1 MITGG
6 SNIAELNDIRFNRQF
21 LLCDRETGMWSNW
34 RITSI
39 GEQLFLHTHPNLE
52 LSQAQTDER
61 QLTLVGYL
69 FDPKLPHATNDELL
83 NNLIGISSFE
93 DIIKATFRLAGKF
106 VLIYRDHKTF
116 RMFHDPA
123 GLREVFY
130 LKGQSSTPCASQPTL
145 FKEYQTLA
153 NVNEPKVLEFYSSSV
168 FHDRKERIGETTQY
182 EGLFHLQPNHYL
194 DLKTGEAHRYF
205 PSEPLKRL
213 ALEDAVDHAAEILK
227 GILAAAEARYK
238 LMIAVTAG
246 MDSRIMLAASRHIE
260 QEVFYFIL
268 NSDSLKSDS
277 LDITTPQKL
286 LERMGLPF
294 HILEQ
299 GEQVPEK
306 IKNTFIEN
314 IELMLHRHFKFWYNV
329 FYQKKNYLNITSVS
343 EFSRNYYHYEADP
356 NEVTGKELA
365 AINKFKGEDFVG
377 QVYSDWL
384 AASRKSFQSN
394 GYNTLDMFYWEEKMG
409 NWLANG
415 RSSMGNVIED
425 FSPFNCRNL
434 MIDFLAV
441 DEKYRGRYNSTFHRK
456 VIEKLCPEA
465 LQEPINGSRKY
476 QIINALVKLG
486 IYPLY
491 KKIQLLLKS

>member
-1 MITGG
+1 MD
-6 SNIAELNDIRFNRQF
+6 ELRFNRQY
-21 LLCDRETGMWSNW
+21 LLCDEPVSFLKGWNQKAVGDSL
-34 RITSI
+34 SI
-39 GEQLFLHTHPNLE
+39 YVHPNIDLNQVT
-52 LSQAQTDER
+52 LADR
-61 QLTLVGYL
+61 KLTLIGDF
-69 FDPKLPHATNDELL
+69 FDPHHPNKSNKEILQGLSNETSFDEVL
-83 NNLIGISSFE
+83 
-93 DIIKATFRLAGKF
+93 KATFELAGKF
-106 VLIYRDHKTF
+106 ILVYHDSDEFKL
-116 RMFHDPA
+116 FHDA
-123 GLREVFY
+123 VGLREVFY
-130 LKGQSSTPCASQPTL
+130 LKGQPNTPCASQPTL
-145 FKEYQTLA
+145 FGQYKKL
-153 NVNEPKVLEFYSSSV
+153 EPTSDVLGSAFYTSPL
-168 FHDRKERIGETTQY
+168 FEERKERISNTTQY
-182 EGLFHLQPNHYL
+182 EGLEHLQPNHYL
-194 DLKTGEAHRYF
+194 DLRKGIAVRYF
-205 PSEPLKRL
+205 PNEPLKTVEL
-213 ALEDAVDHAAEILK
+213 DAAVNKSAFYLK
-227 GILAAAEARYK
+227 GVFKSMARRYP

-260 QEVFYFIL
+260 REVFYFIL

-306 IKNTFIEN
+306 IKKTFIEN
-314 IELMLHRHFKFWYNV
+314 VELMLHRHFKFWYNV

-356 NEVTGKELA
+356 KNLSGGKLA
-365 AINKFKGEDFVG
+365 TLNKFKNNPFASE
-377 QVYSDWL
+377 VYAQWL
-384 AASRKSFQSN
+384 AESRGFFDQN

-415 RSSMGNVIED
+415 RSSMGSVIED

-441 DEKYRGRYNSTFHRK
+441 DEKYRGRFNSTFHRK

-476 QIINALVKLG
+476 QIINALVKAG